1 MAALRNREM
10 GDFLN
15 IIKDDLDDIDLNYYF
30 VKGSDEERMLYLKKH
45 FKYFNF
51 KEINESKLI
60 DAFNNPNEK
69 YYYFISKLSTFSF
82 FENTIPF
89 TQSLMVSLKTLNNV
103 NVVLLSEHESV
114 DEENF
119 IKLNEFIDRHHID
132 GTKIHLINNNSLL
145 NFYKSKYNSNIN
157 VLSTKYL
164 PIFYSKLLNKHKIEF
179 SINRE
184 FLFMCHNKRMK
195 SHRIAVLAF
204 LKKTNIINDVDWS
217 FIFDSESNVDYNLSP
232 TLKEEIEIIL
242 KNGNVKSKYEIDHV
256 FKFGDLGDYICE
268 DTFRNAYLNITTET
282 NFITEDVHITEKSF
296 KPFFFYQI
304 PIFLSSAFHVKNLK
318 EIYGF
323 DLFEDVVN
331 HDYDNETNFKKRFS
345 LVCDEINRIYN
356 NRDEIKKFIIN
367 NKERFLKN
375 NEIVSNLINDKTDY
389 NYFESLI

>member
-1 MAALRNREM
+1 M
-10 GDFLN
+10 GNFLN
-15 IIKDDLDDIDLNYYF
+15 IIKDDLDDIDLSYYF

-69 YYYFISKLSTFSF
+69 YYYFISRLSTFSF

-89 TQSLMVSLKTLNNV
+89 TELLMVSLKTLNNV
-103 NVVLLSEHESV
+103 NVVLLSEHESI

-119 IKLNEFIDRHHID
+119 IKLNDFIDRHNID

-179 SINRE
+179 STNRE

-195 SHRIAVLAF
+195 SHRLAVLAF

-217 FIFDSESNVDYNLSP
+217 FMFDSESNVDYNLSP

-256 FKFGDLGDYICE
+256 FKFGDLGDFICE

-375 NEIVSNLINDKTDY
+375 NEIVSNIINDRTDY

>member
-1 MAALRNREM
+1 M

>member
-1 MAALRNREM
+1 M
-10 GDFLN
+10 GNFLN
-15 IIKDDLDDIDLNYYF
+15 IIKDNLDDIDLSYYF

-89 TQSLMVSLKTLNNV
+89 TELLMVSLKTLNNV
-103 NVVLLSEHESV
+103 NVVLLSEHESI

-119 IKLNEFIDRHHID
+119 IKLNDFIDRHNID

-179 SINRE
+179 STNRE

-195 SHRIAVLAF
+195 SHRLAVLAF

-217 FIFDSESNVDYNLSP
+217 FMFDSESNVDYNLSP

-256 FKFGDLGDYICE
+256 FKFGDLGDFICE

-375 NEIVSNLINDKTDY
+375 NEIVSNIINDRTDY

>member
-1 MAALRNREM
+1 M
-10 GDFLN
+10 GNFLN

-89 TQSLMVSLKTLNNV
+89 TQSLIISLKTLNNV

-323 DLFEDVVN
+323 DLFEDVIN

-375 NEIVSNLINDKTDY
+375 NEIVSNIINDKTDY

>member
-1 MAALRNREM
+1 M
-10 GDFLN
+10 GNFLN

-217 FIFDSESNVDYNLSP
+217 FILDSESNVDYNLSP

-323 DLFEDVVN
+323 DLFEDVIN

-375 NEIVSNLINDKTDY
+375 NEIVSNIINDKTDY

>member
-1 MAALRNREM
+1 M
-10 GDFLN
+10 GNFLN
-15 IIKDDLDDIDLNYYF
+15 IIKDDLDNIDLNHYF
-30 VKGSDEERMLYLKKH
+30 VKGSDEERMSYLKKH

-69 YYYFISKLSTFSF
+69 YYYFISRLSTFGF

-89 TQSLMVSLKTLNNV
+89 ADLLMDSLKTLSNL

-114 DEENF
+114 DKENF

-145 NFYKSKYNSNIN
+145 NFYKSKYNSKIN

-217 FIFDSESNVDYNLSP
+217 FILDSESNVDYNLSP

-323 DLFEDVVN
+323 DLFEDVIN

-375 NEIVSNLINDKTDY
+375 NEIVSNIINDKTDY
-389 NYFESLI
+389 NYFESLM